1 MNDFLACILVDNSSL
16 AKTARTVS
24 NYKICGAPVFSYII
38 DELKQ
43 LDISQIIFSAGTPE
57 PLMNLSSSEE
67 DRIHVAA
74 NKQDVVNIIRNI
86 TNQEAE
92 TILIIKADLPA
103 IQSRTLKEAYEYH
116 ISKKNKVT
124 VLVQNNQN
132 FPENDYCGICFVD
145 IDEFYKFLDTAHAL
159 ENLSEILLRS
169 EKSDFYKISDSTEL
183 IRVKDSYTLNLAE
196 QVILKRIIVRHMA
209 NGVIFHLPDTCYIH
223 KDVKI
228 GSETVVYP
236 GTILEG
242 NTVIGESCEVGPYS
256 RVTDGII
263 GNNVKFMNSVMIQS
277 QIGDNS
283 TVGPFAYIRPG
294 SEVGRNVKIGDF
306 VEIKNS
312 VIDDNT
318 KVSHLTYVGD
328 ADVGKNVN
336 FGCGSVLVN
345 YDGKRKH
352 RSKIGNNAFIG
363 CNANLVSPVVINDYA
378 YIAAGSTITDEVPE
392 YALAIARNR
401 QTIIENWVK
410 RKGLDNK

>member
-1 MNDFLACILVDNSSL
+1 
-16 AKTARTVS
+16 
-24 NYKICGAPVFSYII
+24 
-38 DELKQ
+38 
-43 LDISQIIFSAGTPE
+43 
-57 PLMNLSSSEE
+57 
-67 DRIHVAA
+67 
-74 NKQDVVNIIRNI
+74 
-86 TNQEAE
+86 
-92 TILIIKADLPA
+92 
-103 IQSRTLKEAYEYH
+103 
-116 ISKKNKVT
+116 
-124 VLVQNNQN
+124 
-132 FPENDYCGICFVD
+132 
-145 IDEFYKFLDTAHAL
+145 
-159 ENLSEILLRS
+159 
-169 EKSDFYKISDSTEL
+169 
-183 IRVKDSYTLNLAE
+183 
-196 QVILKRIIVRHMA
+196 MA
-209 NGVIFHLPDTCYIH
+209 NVIFHLPDTCYIH